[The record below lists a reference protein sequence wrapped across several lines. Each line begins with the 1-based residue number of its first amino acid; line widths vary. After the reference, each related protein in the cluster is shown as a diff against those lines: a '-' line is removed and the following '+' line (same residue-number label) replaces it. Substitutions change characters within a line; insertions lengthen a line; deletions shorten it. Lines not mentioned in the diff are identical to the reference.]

1 MRSFVVSLSTFATA
15 LSLVSATEDP
25 CSQMCSD
32 VSGCANS
39 KYGSYCK
46 SWETPAVCFGLIKK
60 SDGSICFE
68 PTDPGCAGEPLACG
82 VQTTMAP
89 ATTTK
94 HTSTAFMS
102 TTKAP
107 MTTSTGAETTTTG
120 AETTTTGA
128 ETTTTGAETTTTG
141 AETTTTGAETTT
153 TGAETT
159 TTGAAT
165 STTGAETTTGVPTV
179 TTTVPVSTTTTVE
192 VTTTE
197 STTSAAT
204 TTTQA
209 AGLNGK
215 YCGNL
220 YGQDFSVDFE
230 SGRATL
236 SVLGQ
241 TAGCDYEVDGTDIE
255 FSNYDAILQKLMN
268 MFHINKIQGTIV
280 SPTEIHIKAG
290 NLIDTTLTQC

>member
-1 MRSFVVSLSTFATA
+1 T
-15 LSLVSATEDP
+15 TE
-25 CSQMCSD
+25 
-32 VSGCANS
+32 
-39 KYGSYCK
+39 
-46 SWETPAVCFGLIKK
+46 
-60 SDGSICFE
+60 
-68 PTDPGCAGEPLACG
+68 
-82 VQTTMAP
+82 
-89 ATTTK
+89 
-94 HTSTAFMS
+94 
-102 TTKAP
+102 AP
-107 MTTSTGAETTTTG
+107 MTTTTG

-153 TGAETT
+153 
-159 TTGAAT
+159 
-165 STTGAETTTGVPTV
+165 GVQTV
-179 TTTVPVSTTTTVE
+179 TTTAPVSTTTTVK
-192 VTTTE
+192 
-197 STTSAAT
+197 
-204 TTTQA
+204 A

-255 FSNYDAILQKLMN
+255 FSNYDAILQKLMD

-280 SPTEIHIKAG
+280 SPTEIHIKA
-290 NLIDTTLTQC
+290 

>member
-32 VSGCANS
+32 
-39 KYGSYCK
+39 
-46 SWETPAVCFGLIKK
+46 
-60 SDGSICFE
+60 
-68 PTDPGCAGEPLACG
+68 
-82 VQTTMAP
+82 
-89 ATTTK
+89 
-94 HTSTAFMS
+94 
-102 TTKAP
+102 
-107 MTTSTGAETTTTG
+107 
-120 AETTTTGA
+120 
-128 ETTTTGAETTTTG
+128 
-141 AETTTTGAETTT
+141 
-153 TGAETT
+153 
-159 TTGAAT
+159 
-165 STTGAETTTGVPTV
+165 
-179 TTTVPVSTTTTVE
+179 
-192 VTTTE
+192 
-197 STTSAAT
+197 
-204 TTTQA
+204 A

-255 FSNYDAILQKLMN
+255 FSNYDAILQKLMD

-290 NLIDTTLTQC
+290 ILIDTTLTQC